1 MEPTLFAFIWKH
13 SRRQQMWLL
22 LVTLMS
28 FPFLYASLQ
37 LPKMI
42 VNDAIGSV
50 SATVSVFGMRIGQ
63 VQYLVILCGLFL
75 ATVLI
80 GGLLKMYLNTR
91 KGILSE
97 RMLRRLRYRLIHRML
112 RFPRP
117 YFRTTSQGEL
127 VAMIASEAE
136 PMGGLMGDAIAQPVF
151 QFGQM
156 MTIVGFL
163 FLQSVWF
170 GLAAVALIPLQAWLI
185 PMLQRQINL
194 LNKDRIVEVRH
205 LASEIGETAA
215 GISDLRANGGMAY
228 RLAQFT
234 DRLGRLF
241 ELRFL
246 IYRKKYFM
254 KFLNNLI
261 TQITPFLFY
270 LIGGYL
276 AIRGEITVGALV
288 AALGAYKD
296 LSGPWRDLL
305 TFYNQVQ
312 EMALRWDVMMERFAP
327 PNMIPET
334 LVEGTPDDIPH
345 LRGPIEIANVTVADQ
360 DGTPVL
366 EEIDLTIPEG
376 GCVAIRS
383 HRGAERAALAQL
395 LVREVLPTRGR
406 VTLAG
411 QRLDRLHQAVIAAR
425 IGYAHSSPYLF
436 DGTLGD
442 NLLMPLRI
450 RPGRA
455 DADSPRLARL
465 RDEAAR
471 AGNSTD
477 LADGDWADPAI
488 AGLADMQQ
496 VRDLWYEL
504 IQVMKADD
512 YAFRRN
518 LRARLDT
525 VRHSDL
531 AGAVVGLRPEI
542 ARRLRA
548 AGLMDAVHR
557 FDPEGFNPAI
567 PLGGNLLFAS
577 PSREITQDGLAR
589 EAGFFAMLD
598 DLGIAQ
604 QGVEIA
610 AGVVETLNR
619 TFGQDD
625 TGHPLFRRLGIDET
639 TYHRL
644 TGIVQRRRLAGES
657 KLSAA
662 DRALLLTVVFLM
674 SAEQIG
680 PGFADEYK
688 DRILAIRKSHA
699 ARLLAQTG
707 DMFVPF
713 REDRYI
719 PRLTLLENAVY
730 GRMAM
735 ATGGRADAIE
745 ELVAETLTAHG
756 LRRQIVSLVFDM
768 SAGLGGTNLPPAFQ
782 QRAGFGRAA
791 IKRPDILIMDG
802 ILAAHAAADRR
813 LLPRRLREIFPET
826 TMIFLEDEFDEPQ
839 AWDMFVELR
848 DGRIDGAARLRPAAS
863 AGGAADL
870 DRKLDILSDSDLF
883 GALDARNRRL
893 LAFSAAWFD
902 AAPAQAVFSHG
913 QSADAV
919 YLCLSGRAEM
929 RLPNAKP
936 GDPPVY
942 FVGPGRLIGDLAVIA
957 GGHRM
962 LDLVAVEPTRFLRIG
977 ADEFRAVIASDAKV
991 ALRLLEEMAR
1001 HLTGATEMLQMAQIN
1016 LADFATP
1023 ADAPPGP
1030 LAGAGPD
1037 DA

>member
-13 SRRQQMWLL
+13 SRRQQLWLL

-42 VNDAIGSV
+42 VNDAIGSAT
-50 SATVSVFGMRIGQ
+50 ATVLVFGMRFGQ
-63 VQYLVILCGLFL
+63 VEYLVILCGLFL

-80 GGLLKMYLNTR
+80 GGMLKMYLNTR
-91 KGILSE
+91 KGVLSE
-97 RMLRRLRYRLIHRML
+97 RMLRRLRYQLIHRML

-127 VAMIASEAE
+127 VAMITSEAE

-163 FLQSVWF
+163 FAQSVWF

-241 ELRFL
+241 DLRFR

-305 TFYNQVQ
+305 TYYNQVQ
-312 EMALRWDVMMERFAP
+312 EMTLRWDVMMERFAP
-327 PNMIPET
+327 SNMIPET
-334 LVEGTPDDIPH
+334 LVEGTPGDIPH
-345 LRGPIEIANVTVADQ
+345 LRGPIEISNVTVADQ
-360 DGTPVL
+360 DGNPVL
-366 EEIDLTIPEG
+366 EEIDLTIPQA
-376 GCVAIRS
+376 GCIAIRS
-383 HRGAERAALAQL
+383 RRGAERAALAHL
-395 LVREVLPTRGR
+395 LVREVLPVRGR

-425 IGYAHSSPYLF
+425 VGYAHSRPYLF

-450 RPGRA
+450 RPCAAGA
-455 DADSPRLARL
+455 DPPGLARQ
-465 RDEAAR
+465 RIEAAR
-471 AGNSTD
+471 SGNSTD
-477 LADGDWADPAI
+477 LAAGDWCDPAI
-488 AGLADMQQ
+488 AGLGDMQQ
-496 VRDLWYEL
+496 VQDLWYEL
-504 IQVMKADD
+504 VQLMGAEE

-518 LRARLDT
+518 LRARLDP
-525 VRHSDL
+525 VRHPEL
-531 AGAVVGLRPEI
+531 ADTVVRLRPEI
-542 ARRLRA
+542 ADRLRA
-548 AGLMDAVHR
+548 SGLTDALHR

-589 EAGFFAMLD
+589 ESGFFRMLD
-598 DLGIAQ
+598 ELGIAQ
-604 QGVEIA
+604 EGLEIA
-610 AGVVETLNR
+610 AGVVELLNR

-625 TGHPLFRRLGIDET
+625 TGHPLFRRLGIDEA

-644 TGIVQRRRLAGES
+644 TEIVRRRRLLGEDR
-657 KLSAA
+657 LSGAE
-662 DRALLLTVVFLM
+662 RALLLTVVFLM

-688 DRILAIRKSHA
+688 ARILAIRKSHA

-713 REDRYI
+713 GEDRYA
-719 PRLTLLENAVY
+719 PRLTLLENAIY
-730 GRMAM
+730 GRMAK
-735 ATGGRADAIE
+735 ATGGRADAVE
-745 ELVAETLTAHG
+745 DVVADVLQAHG
-756 LRRQIVSLVFDM
+756 LRRQIVALVFDM
-768 SAGLGGTNLPPAFQ
+768 SAGLGGANLPPAFQ

-802 ILAAHAAADRR
+802 VLAAHDAADRR
-813 LLPRRLREIFPET
+813 RLPHRLRGFFPDT
-826 TMIFLEDEFDEPQ
+826 TLIFLEDDFDDPQ
-839 AWDMFVELR
+839 AWDMFVEIR
-848 DGRIDGAARLRPAAS
+848 DGRIDGAARVRPVAP

-870 DRKLDILSDSDLF
+870 DRKLDILSESELF

-893 LAFSAAWFD
+893 LAFSAAWYD
-902 AAPAQAVFSHG
+902 AAPGQAVFRHG
-913 QSADAV
+913 QVADAV
-919 YLCLSGRAEM
+919 YLCLTGRAEM
-929 RLPNAKP
+929 RLPNAES

-942 FVGPGRLIGDLAVIA
+942 VVGAGRLIGDLAVIA

-962 LDLVAVEPTRFLRIG
+962 LDLVAVEQTGFLRIG
-977 ADEFRAVIASDAKV
+977 AAEFRAVIESDAGV

-1016 LADFATP
+1016 LADYAAP
-1023 ADAPPGP
+1023 ADVPDRTLPGT
-1030 LAGAGPD
+1030 GPS